1 MRGAKLKTIN
11 PQIFLFFFC
20 FSQSI
25 PSINARISAR
35 FWNHPNRFLTLT
47 YIHHKKLA
55 LNHHKGK
62 WFLGTKNR
70 LPTKEIFW
78 LNLVFFFYIK
88 KSLQRDGISRPL
100 HITSPPQD
108 HLTSQEPSRIIE
120 ESFEINKVHAFHI
133 FYQFIH
139 SIILYIM

>member
-1 MRGAKLKTIN
+1 MIFGDEKPSPNKIN
-11 PQIFLFFFC
+11 FLIKF
-20 FSQSI
+20 
-25 PSINARISAR
+25 
-35 FWNHPNRFLTLT
+35 
-47 YIHHKKLA
+47 
-55 LNHHKGK
+55 G
-62 WFLGTKNR
+62 
-70 LPTKEIFW
+70 
-78 LNLVFFFYIK
+78 FFFYIK